1 MLFKQEILDRIRT
14 GEITLAFRRWRRP
27 TVKSGGRLRTAI
39 GELAIERVSKIEAD
53 AISDSEARRAGFP
66 DRATLLAE
74 LARREGEVYRIEL
87 RFAGADR
94 RIALRKNDRIGEAE
108 LARIAGRLAKMDS
121 GRQGKWVLGVLRLI
135 EKHPARRASD
145 LAAMCGM
152 DTPGFKRRVR
162 QLKELG
168 LTESLETGYR
178 LSPRGVRV
186 LKGSGR

>member
-53 AISDSEARRAGFP
+53 AIADSEARRAGFP

-74 LARREGEVYRIEL
+74 LARREGEVFRIEL

-108 LARIAGRLAKMDS
+108 LALIVGKLEKMDS
-121 GRQGKWVLGVLRLI
+121 GRQGKWVLEALRLI
-135 EKHPARRASD
+135 ENHPARRASD

-152 DTPGFKRRVR
+152 DTPGFKRKVR

-178 LSPRGVRV
+178 LSPRGEHV
-186 LKGSGR
+186 LSHLSQ